1 VAAAVILFALAGI
14 VQMNRFAGLMEETS
28 REENTVIMDTMSDS
42 MRDMAT
48 ESFQKYV
55 IAQANVVDGEFW
67 TMQHDLE
74 ILARQVQMV
83 LEYPDAFSPQ
93 EVPLPSEADAGKLTL
108 QLLYSESAD
117 REDPELKEQ
126 ILRIGGLRNMILEIV
141 EGGDSLLD
149 CMVSLPGGA
158 SIIADRTPE
167 GKVDEDGEIM
177 PYNADRRPW
186 YVGAVVHEKPYF
198 TPVNKDNYYDTYE
211 VMAGVPVYVDGE
223 LAAVCGGSVR
233 LESLADIISGAK
245 LGEYTDTCLINE
257 NGIIIYSS
265 RTDGELG
272 MESYESAKRYYPK
285 DSTEVIIQGGNHAQ
299 FGNYG
304 SMKNDGEATITAR
317 EQQEQTADAIVQ
329 IAQGLLRK

>member
-1 VAAAVILFALAGI
+1 MNNNQIRQEPCSDEEKNMHSSGGETTASPAKEEKTDSSAGGETTVSPAKEGKTDSSAAGEKAASSSDGDNIKNSLRRKIFQMNIRLVAAAVILFALAGI

-117 REDPELKEQ
+117 REDPALKEQ

-141 EGGDSLLD
+141 EGGDTLLD
-149 CMVSLPGGA
+149 CMVSLP
-158 SIIADRTPE
+158 
-167 GKVDEDGEIM
+167 
-177 PYNADRRPW
+177 
-186 YVGAVVHEKPYF
+186 
-198 TPVNKDNYYDTYE
+198 
-211 VMAGVPVYVDGE
+211 
-223 LAAVCGGSVR
+223 
-233 LESLADIISGAK
+233 
-245 LGEYTDTCLINE
+245 
-257 NGIIIYSS
+257 
-265 RTDGELG
+265 
-272 MESYESAKRYYPK
+272 
-285 DSTEVIIQGGNHAQ
+285 
-299 FGNYG
+299 
-304 SMKNDGEATITAR
+304 
-317 EQQEQTADAIVQ
+317 
-329 IAQGLLRK
+329 